1 MTFHIGNQ
9 TAGVVNNVAGDQRI
23 TGGQQGILVSPGEAR
38 QAVQDLRGAMSTV
51 SFDDEATAA
60 AARKHLETIDAEVQ
74 APQPDRS
81 RVARALEPLTRLL
94 VAAGSLA
101 TAGATLIA
109 PLHTLASWLGDL
121 GRPILALLPALA

>member
-1 MTFHIGNQ
+1 MTFHIENQ

-23 TGGQQGILVSPGEAR
+23 TGGQHGVLVTPDAVR
-38 QAVQDLRGAMSTV
+38 QAVQHLRGAMSTV
-51 SFDDEATAA
+51 TFDDEATAA
-60 AARKHLETIDAEVQ
+60 QASRHVETIDAEVQ

-101 TAGATLIA
+101 TAGATLIG
-109 PLHTLASWLGDL
+109 PLHTLATWLGNL
-121 GRPILALLPALA
+121 GEPILALLPALA

>member
-23 TGGQQGILVSPGEAR
+23 AGGQHGVLVSPGEVR
-38 QAVQDLRGAMSTV
+38 QALQDLRGAMPSV
-51 SFDDEATAA
+51 AFGDEATAA
-60 AARKHLETIDAEVQ
+60 EASAYVETIDAEVQ

-101 TAGATLIA
+101 TAGATLIG
-109 PLHTLASWLGDL
+109 PLHTLASWLGNL
-121 GRPILALLPALA
+121 GEPILALLPALA